1 AARMRDARFI
11 SAPPTTRL
19 LRRSCWPSAGGSI
32 GAVLYSILRSPMLP
46 DASCFTKGGMSEND
60 VGCARVGCRS
70 VLIAAM
76 AGALMQSTGAH
87 ARNLASWQAEIS
99 ALALGGA

>member
-1 AARMRDARFI
+1 
-11 SAPPTTRL
+11 
-19 LRRSCWPSAGGSI
+19 
-32 GAVLYSILRSPMLP
+32 
-46 DASCFTKGGMSEND
+46 MSEND

-99 ALALGGA
+99 ALALGGAPAATGEPFVAGLLRPLTATTREPAA